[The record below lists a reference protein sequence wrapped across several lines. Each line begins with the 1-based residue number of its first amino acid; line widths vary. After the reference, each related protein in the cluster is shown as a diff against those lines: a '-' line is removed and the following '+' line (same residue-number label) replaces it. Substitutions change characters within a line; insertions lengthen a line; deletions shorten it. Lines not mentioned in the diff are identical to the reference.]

1 MVRSIVNNLST
12 FTACANT
19 AASCSTSL
27 PSSAAVNSG
36 NGSCKVRSDEKQQS
50 SKANTN
56 HIVDGKY
63 PGPPLQLAAP
73 PIFVAAVDDLD
84 DVTLF
89 KRELSWFSGFKGIQ
103 SLDTSDY
110 GGRRRCWRGN

>member
-19 AASCSTSL
+19 AASCSASFA
-27 PSSAAVNSG
+27 SSAAVNSG
-36 NGSCKVRSDEKQQS
+36 NGSCKVRSDEKQQPGRE
-50 SKANTN
+50 NTN

-63 PGPPLQLAAP
+63 PGSPLQLAAP
-73 PIFVAAVDDLD
+73 PIFVTAVDDLD

-89 KRELSWFSGFKGIQ
+89 KREFSWFSGFKGIQ

-110 GGRRRCWRGN
+110 GSRRKCCRGD